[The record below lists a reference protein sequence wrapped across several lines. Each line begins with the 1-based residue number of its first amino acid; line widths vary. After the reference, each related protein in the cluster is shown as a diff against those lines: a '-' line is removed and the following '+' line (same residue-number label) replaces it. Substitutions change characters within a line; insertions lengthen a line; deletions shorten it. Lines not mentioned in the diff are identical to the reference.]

1 MKTLKMTF
9 STAGKSNMVITL
21 DNPKEG
27 LSLDEVKQE
36 AAKLIPVLV
45 TRSGA
50 EVKELISA
58 TIATTTEEPLS

>member
-9 STAGKSNMVITL
+9 STAGKSNMVISL

-27 LSLDEVKQE
+27 LTLDEVKQE

>member
-9 STAGKSNMVITL
+9 STAGKSNMVFSLENPKDGLTL
-21 DNPKEG
+21 DEA
-27 LSLDEVKQE
+27 KQE

-50 EVKELISA
+50 EVKEFISA
-58 TIATTTEEPLS
+58 VISTTTDEPLA